1 MTIES
6 PAPVVSR
13 FIAALPGRVA
23 ARMLARCE
31 SVELAESQVL
41 YEPGDTVRHVYFPT
55 SSFVSLITP
64 VQGHVGLE
72 VGMVGNEGV
81 LGAALALGVDT
92 TPYRSL
98 VQGAGLAWRMTAIAL
113 RAELAREPSLKRRI
127 NRYLCMRL
135 AQTARSA
142 GCTRFH
148 VVDER
153 LARWLLMT
161 QDCAHSPHLHLTH
174 EFLACMLGMRR
185 AGITTAATA
194 LQDRHLIA
202 YHRGE
207 VTVLDRAGLEAAACG
222 CYRADRESF
231 DSLLG

>member
-1 MTIES
+1 
-6 PAPVVSR
+6 
-13 FIAALPGRVA
+13 
-23 ARMLARCE
+23 MLAYCE

-64 VQGHVGLE
+64 VHGHVGLE
-72 VGMVGNEGV
+72 VGMVGNEGM

-92 TPYRSL
+92 TPYRCL

-207 VTVLDRAGLEAAACG
+207 VTVLDRTGLEAAACG

>member
-1 MTIES
+1 MTSES

-13 FIAALPGRVA
+13 FIAALPRRVA
-23 ARMLARCE
+23 ARVLASCE

-64 VQGHVGLE
+64 VHGHVGLE
-72 VGMVGNEGV
+72 VGMVGNEGM

-92 TPYRSL
+92 TPYRCL

-194 LQDRHLIA
+194 LQDRQLIA

-207 VTVLDRAGLEAAACG
+207 VTVLDRTGLEAAACG